1 MLFIFALLTLLDLAV
16 AFPSRL
22 AAIPS
27 PQLLN
32 RRQSSKVYPNHTID
46 QVIDHFP
53 NSARY
58 EPHPNGTFKQRYVF
72 DTTYYKPGG
81 PVLLYIGGETD
92 LESRFENLETGI
104 IQILMKATNGLGVI
118 LENRYYG
125 DSNPFATLTT
135 DQLAFLTTEQSRSH
149 QVMSYKGILLKL
161 NSDR

>member
-1 MLFIFALLTLLDLAV
+1 MLFVFALLTLLELAV

-22 AAIPS
+22 AALPS
-27 PQLLN
+27 PRLLK
-32 RRQSSKVYPNHTID
+32 RQQSGKVYPNHTID
-46 QVIDHFP
+46 QLIDHFP

-118 LENRYYG
+118 LENRFYG
-125 DSNPFATLTT
+125 GSIPFATLTT
-135 DQLAFLTTEQSRSH
+135 DQLAFLTTEQSIPNRT
-149 QVMSYKGILLKL
+149 MMC
-161 NSDR
+161 